1 MHYLEGRNQPRNG
14 SISMLDQVSDVLSDV
29 KLRLFVFLTRILDG

>member
-1 MHYLEGRNQPRNG
+1 MHYLEGVNQPRNG
-14 SISMLDQVSDVLSDV
+14 SISMLGQVSDVLSDV

>member
-1 MHYLEGRNQPRNG
+1 MHYLESVNQPRNG